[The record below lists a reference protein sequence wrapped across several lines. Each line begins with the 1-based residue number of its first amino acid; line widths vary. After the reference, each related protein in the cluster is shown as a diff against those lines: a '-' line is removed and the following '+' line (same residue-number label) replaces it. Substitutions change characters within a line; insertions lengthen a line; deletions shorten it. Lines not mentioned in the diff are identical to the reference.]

1 MSLGKGEHF
10 EIPVHKPSIREQ
22 FFFLLSGMIISVPLT
37 LFINTSI
44 ASFLEGLFHPFY
56 IALLST
62 AILAPITEEFAK
74 SYPLFYRHG
83 ETERSIFK
91 LGFLTGLGFGIS
103 EFFLYVLVYRA
114 PVFIRL
120 FGILFHACNTSI
132 VAFGL
137 AKKRLLLFYLV
148 AVFLHF
154 SNNFL
159 AIFGPMSFLGGI
171 TILILTYMFSLVL
184 YKKTTEKAVD

>member
-1 MSLGKGEHF
+1 MSLEESEHLK
-10 EIPVHKPSIREQ
+10 IPAHRPDIKEQ

-37 LFINTSI
+37 LFINTYI
-44 ASFLEGLFHPFY
+44 TNLLVDFLRPFY
-56 IALLST
+56 VALLST
-62 AILAPITEEFAK
+62 AVFAPITEEFAK

-91 LGFLTGLGFGIS
+91 LGFLTGLGFGVS
-103 EFFLYVLVYRA
+103 EFFLYVLVYEA
-114 PVFIRL
+114 PVSIRL

-137 AKKRLLLFYLV
+137 AKKHPLPFYLV

-159 AIFGPMSFLGGI
+159 AIFGPLWALGGI
-171 TILILTYMFSLVL
+171 TILFLTYILSWIL
-184 YKKTTEKAVD
+184 YNKTSEKVVS